1 MSAGGGGA
9 GEAAVGVQRSERS
22 IRKGA
27 GMALLLLVLLLV
39 PRFANNYYLE
49 VLSEAWLYVLL
60 CLGLNIVVGF
70 AGLLDLGY
78 AAFFA
83 VGAYTAGIVTIRLGQ
98 SFWLSL
104 PIAVVTAT
112 LAGVIIGGPTLRL
125 RSDYLAIVTLG
136 FGEMVRITVRN
147 LAITGGA
154 SGLVGIERPHLFGYA
169 LHSIGAFYYVFLLLA
184 VLGIV
189 ASHRLE
195 NSRIGRAWKYVRSD
209 EDAARAM
216 GINHAAVKLAAYA
229 LGAIFAAIGGC
240 FYATKMTAISPETFT
255 FNQSLLILLGV
266 VLGGRGK
273 IPGVILGAL
282 VIVIFPELFRDVGSM
297 RMLVFAVSLL
307 LIMLFRPAG
316 IWPERWR

>member
-1 MSAGGGGA
+1 VSGAEQASQAGPSVRSLWRAA
-9 GEAAVGVQRSERS
+9 GIA
-22 IRKGA
+22 
-27 GMALLLLVLLLV
+27 ALLAIALTV
-39 PRFANNYYLE
+39 PLFANNYYLE

-60 CLGLNIVVGF
+60 CLGLNIVVGY

-83 VGAYTAGIVTIRLGQ
+83 VGAYTAGLVTIRLGL

-104 PIAVVTAT
+104 PLAVMMAM

-147 LAITGGA
+147 LSITGGA
-154 SGLVGIERPHLFGYA
+154 SGLVGIERPHLAGHA
-169 LHSIGAFYYVFLLLA
+169 LNTIGDFYYIYLLLA
-184 VLGIV
+184 VLAVV

-195 NSRIGRAWKYVRSD
+195 HSRIGRAWKYVRSD

-216 GINHAAVKLAAYA
+216 GINHASVKLAAYV

-240 FYATKMTAISPETFT
+240 FYAAKMTAIAPETFN

-282 VIVIFPELFRDVGSM
+282 VLVIFPELFRDIGSM
-297 RMLVFAVSLL
+297 RMLVFAISLL
-307 LIMLFRPAG
+307 IIMLFRPAG
-316 IWPERWR
+316 IWPERRN

>member
-1 MSAGGGGA
+1 VNAA
-9 GEAAVGVQRSERS
+9 GEASTRGRPVRTLWRTA
-22 IRKGA
+22 GA
-27 GMALLLLVLLLV
+27 AALLGVVATV
-39 PRFANNYYLE
+39 PFFANDYYLE
-49 VLSEAWLYVLL
+49 VLSEAWFYVLL
-60 CLGLNIVVGF
+60 CLGLNIVVGY

-83 VGAYTAGIVTIRLGQ
+83 VGAYTAGLVTLRLGQ

-104 PIAVVTAT
+104 PLAVAAAA

-154 SGLVGIERPHLFGYA
+154 SGLVGISRPELFGYRIT
-169 LHSIGAFYYVFLLLA
+169 SIGDYYYIFLSLALLA
-184 VLGIV
+184 VV

-195 NSRIGRAWKYVRSD
+195 QSRIGRAWKYVRSD

-216 GINHAAVKLAAYA
+216 GINHAAVKLAAYV

-240 FYATKMTAISPETFT
+240 FYAAKMTAISPETFS

-273 IPGVILGAL
+273 IPGVILGAMAV
-282 VIVIFPELFRDVGSM
+282 VILPELFRDIGSM
-297 RMLVFAVSLL
+297 RMLVFAISLL

>member
-1 MSAGGGGA
+1 MS
-9 GEAAVGVQRSERS
+9 EAAVRLQPAGWS
-22 IRKGA
+22 IRHLA
-27 GMALLLLVLLLV
+27 GVVVLLAVLAAL
-39 PRFANNYYLE
+39 PAFANNYYLE
-49 VLSEAWLYVLL
+49 VLSEAWFYVLL
-60 CLGLNIVVGF
+60 CLGLNIVVGY

-83 VGAYTAGIVTIRLGQ
+83 VGAYTAGIVTLRLGL

-104 PIAVVTAT
+104 PISVIAASI
-112 LAGVIIGGPTLRL
+112 AGVIIGGPTLRL

-136 FGEMVRITVRN
+136 FGEMVRISVRN
-147 LAITGGA
+147 LAVTGGA
-154 SGLVGIERPHLFGYA
+154 SGMVGINRPYLLGYHLN
-169 LHSIGAFYYVFLLLA
+169 SIGAYYYIFLLLA
-184 VLGIV
+184 VLGVI

-195 NSRIGRAWKYVRSD
+195 HSRIGRAWKYVRSD

-216 GINHAAVKLAAYA
+216 GINHALVKLAAYI

-240 FYATKMTAISPETFT
+240 FYAAKMTAISPETFT

-282 VIVIFPELFRDVGSM
+282 VIVIFPELFRDIGSM
-297 RMLVFAVSLL
+297 RMLVFAISLL

-316 IWPERWR
+316 IWPEKWR

>member
-1 MSAGGGGA
+1 MSVAPALAVARSPRGA
-9 GEAAVGVQRSERS
+9 VVSAALIVV
-22 IRKGA
+22 
-27 GMALLLLVLLLV
+27 ALAIPLV
-39 PRFANNYYLE
+39 ANSYALE
-49 VLSEAWLYVLL
+49 VLSEAWFYVLL
-60 CLGLNIVVGF
+60 CLGLNIVVGY

-83 VGAYTAGIVTIRLGQ
+83 VGAYTAGLVTLKLGL
-98 SFWLSL
+98 SFWFSL
-104 PIAVVTAT
+104 PLAVVAASI
-112 LAGVIIGGPTLRL
+112 AGVVIGGPTLRL

-147 LAITGGA
+147 LAVTGGA
-154 SGLVGIERPHLFGYA
+154 SGLVGISRPYLFGYKLDTIASYYYIFLA
-169 LHSIGAFYYVFLLLA
+169 LALLA
-184 VLGIV
+184 VA

-195 NSRIGRAWKYVRSD
+195 HSRIGRAWKYVRSD

-216 GINHAAVKLAAYA
+216 GINHAAVKLSAYV

-240 FYATKMTAISPETFT
+240 FYAAKMTAIAPETFT

-282 VIVIFPELFRDVGSM
+282 VVVVAPELFRDIGSL
-297 RMLVFAVSLL
+297 RMLVFALCLL
-307 LIMLFRPAG
+307 LIMLLRPAG
-316 IWPERWR
+316 IWPERWRWG

>member
-1 MSAGGGGA
+1 VSTALA
-9 GEAAVGVQRSERS
+9 PPASRSPRA
-22 IRKGA
+22 IA
-27 GMALLLLVLLLV
+27 ITLALLVAALAVPLV
-39 PRFANNYYLE
+39 ANNYALE
-49 VLSEAWLYVLL
+49 VLSEAWFYVLL
-60 CLGLNIVVGF
+60 CLGLNIVVGY

-83 VGAYTAGIVTIRLGQ
+83 VGAYTAGLVTLKLGL

-104 PIAVVTAT
+104 PLAVVAAAI
-112 LAGVIIGGPTLRL
+112 AGVVIGGPTLRL

-147 LAITGGA
+147 LAVTGGA
-154 SGLVGIERPHLFGYA
+154 SGLVGISRPSLFGYKLDTIA
-169 LHSIGAFYYVFLLLA
+169 GFYYIFLLLA
-184 VLGIV
+184 MLAVL

-195 NSRIGRAWKYVRSD
+195 HSRIGRAWKYVRSD

-216 GINHAAVKLAAYA
+216 GINHAAVKLSAYV

-240 FYATKMTAISPETFT
+240 FYAAKMTAIAPETFN

-273 IPGVILGAL
+273 IPGVILGA
-282 VIVIFPELFRDVGSM
+282 VVVVVAPEVFRDVGSL
-297 RMLVFAVSLL
+297 RMLVFAACLL
-307 LIMLFRPAG
+307 LIMLLRPAG
-316 IWPERWR
+316 IWPERWRWG

>member
-1 MSAGGGGA
+1 VSAAEKAKRPVVRSARRAWRIGGA
-9 GEAAVGVQRSERS
+9 L
-22 IRKGA
+22 
-27 GMALLLLVLLLV
+27 ALLAVVLVLPGFL
-39 PRFANNYYLE
+39 NNYYLE

-60 CLGLNIVVGF
+60 CLGLNIVVGY

-83 VGAYTAGIVTIRLGQ
+83 VGASTAGLVTLRLGL

-104 PIAVVTAT
+104 PLAVMAAVV
-112 LAGVIIGGPTLRL
+112 AGVVIGGPTLRL

-154 SGLVGIERPHLFGYA
+154 SGLVGINRPELFGFK
-169 LHSIGAFYYVFLLLA
+169 LVSIGAFYYVFLFLA
-184 VLGIV
+184 LVAMA

-195 NSRIGRAWKYVRSD
+195 HSRIGRAWKYVRSD

-216 GINHAAVKLAAYA
+216 GINHATVKLAAYI

-240 FYATKMTAISPETFT
+240 FYAAKMTAIAPETFN

-282 VIVIFPELFRDVGSM
+282 VIVIFPEVFRDIGSM

-316 IWPERWR
+316 IWPQRSR

>member
-1 MSAGGGGA
+1 MS
-9 GEAAVGVQRSERS
+9 EAAVRIGRPSWS
-22 IRKGA
+22 IRRAA
-27 GMALLLLVLLLV
+27 GVAVLLAALAAV
-39 PRFANNYYLE
+39 PSFANNYYLE
-49 VLSEAWLYVLL
+49 VLSEAWFYVLL

-83 VGAYTAGIVTIRLGQ
+83 VGAYTAGIVTLRLGL

-104 PIAVVTAT
+104 PISVAMASI
-112 LAGVIIGGPTLRL
+112 AGVVIGGPTLRL

-136 FGEMVRITVRN
+136 FGEMVRISVRN
-147 LAITGGA
+147 LAVTGGA
-154 SGLVGIERPHLFGYA
+154 SGLVGIKRPSIFGYH
-169 LHSIGAFYYVFLLLA
+169 LDSIGAYYYIFLLLA
-184 VLGIV
+184 VLGV
-189 ASHRLE
+189 AGSHRLE

-216 GINHAAVKLAAYA
+216 GINHAMVKLAAYI

-240 FYATKMTAISPETFT
+240 FYAAKMTAISPETFS

-282 VIVIFPELFRDVGSM
+282 VIVIFPELFRDIGSM
-297 RMLVFAVSLL
+297 RMLVFAISLL

-316 IWPERWR
+316 IWPEKWR

>member
-1 MSAGGGGA
+1 MSTALA
-9 GEAAVGVQRSERS
+9 PPASRSPRA
-22 IRKGA
+22 IA
-27 GMALLLLVLLLV
+27 ITLALLVAALAVPLV
-39 PRFANNYYLE
+39 ANNYALE
-49 VLSEAWLYVLL
+49 VLSEAWFYVLL
-60 CLGLNIVVGF
+60 CLGLNIVVGY

-83 VGAYTAGIVTIRLGQ
+83 VGAYTAGLVTLKLGL

-104 PIAVVTAT
+104 PLAVVAAAI
-112 LAGVIIGGPTLRL
+112 AGVVIGGPTLRL

-147 LAITGGA
+147 LAVTGGA
-154 SGLVGIERPHLFGYA
+154 SGLVGISRPSLFGYKLDTIA
-169 LHSIGAFYYVFLLLA
+169 GFYYIFLLLA
-184 VLGIV
+184 MLAVL

-195 NSRIGRAWKYVRSD
+195 HSRIGRAWKYVRSD

-216 GINHAAVKLAAYA
+216 GINHAAVKLSAYV

-240 FYATKMTAISPETFT
+240 FYAAKMTAIAPETFN

-273 IPGVILGAL
+273 IPGVILGA
-282 VIVIFPELFRDVGSM
+282 VVVVVAPEVFRDVGSL
-297 RMLVFAVSLL
+297 RMLVFAACLL
-307 LIMLFRPAG
+307 LIMLLRPAG
-316 IWPERWR
+316 IWPERWRWG

>member
-1 MSAGGGGA
+1 MS
-9 GEAAVGVQRSERS
+9 EAAVRVQPAAWSVRHLAGVV
-22 IRKGA
+22 
-27 GMALLLLVLLLV
+27 VLLGVLAAV
-39 PRFANNYYLE
+39 PAFANNYYLE
-49 VLSEAWLYVLL
+49 VLSEAWFYVLL
-60 CLGLNIVVGF
+60 CLGLNIVVGY

-83 VGAYTAGIVTIRLGQ
+83 VGAYTAGIVTLRLGL

-104 PIAVVTAT
+104 PISVIAASI
-112 LAGVIIGGPTLRL
+112 AGVIIGGPTLRL

-136 FGEMVRITVRN
+136 FGEMVRISVRN
-147 LAITGGA
+147 LAVTGGA
-154 SGLVGIERPHLFGYA
+154 SGLVGINRPYLLGYHLN
-169 LHSIGAFYYVFLLLA
+169 SIGAYYYIFLLLA
-184 VLGIV
+184 VLGVI

-216 GINHAAVKLAAYA
+216 GINHALVKLAAYI

-240 FYATKMTAISPETFT
+240 FYAAKMTAISPETFT

-282 VIVIFPELFRDVGSM
+282 VIVIFPELFRDIGSM
-297 RMLVFAVSLL
+297 RMLVFAISLL

-316 IWPERWR
+316 IWPEKWR

>member
-1 MSAGGGGA
+1 MSGGVA
-9 GEAAVGVQRSERS
+9 RSPRRVA
-22 IRKGA
+22 ITA
-27 GMALLLLVLLLV
+27 ALLVISLGIPLV
-39 PRFANNYYLE
+39 ANGYELE
-49 VLSEAWLYVLL
+49 VLSEAWLYALL
-60 CLGLNIVVGF
+60 CLGLNIVVGY

-83 VGAYTAGIVTIRLGQ
+83 VGAYTAGLVTLRLGL

-104 PIAVVTAT
+104 PIAVVAASI
-112 LAGVIIGGPTLRL
+112 AGVVIGGPTLRL

-147 LAITGGA
+147 LSITGGA
-154 SGLVGIERPHLFGYA
+154 SGLVGISRPWFFGYKIDTIASYYYIFLA
-169 LHSIGAFYYVFLLLA
+169 LALIA
-184 VLGIV
+184 VV

-195 NSRIGRAWKYVRSD
+195 HSHIGRAWKYVRSD

-216 GINHAAVKLAAYA
+216 GINNVTVKLSAYVM
-229 LGAIFAAIGGC
+229 GAIFAALGGC
-240 FYATKMTAISPETFT
+240 FYAAKMTAIAPETFN

-282 VIVIFPELFRDVGSM
+282 VVVVAPELFRDIGSM
-297 RMLVFAVSLL
+297 RMLVFAASLL
-307 LIMLFRPAG
+307 LIMLLRPAG
-316 IWPERWR
+316 IWPERWRWG